1 MPRVASLSSYRAGN
15 AWFICDR
22 CSQRYRRSAMLA
34 EWTGLRVC
42 APCID
47 PRPPQMSPPDI
58 YPEGI
63 PFADTRPPQDQP
75 DHMQDDSSLKAIPG
89 GFIVTTGQY
98 VIQNGQVA
106 IGAVSPQ
113 DIGPNP
119 APTPSVSNLSD
130 LTAIRTGPVVAPS
143 AS

>member
-1 MPRVASLSSYRAGN
+1 MHRELSSYRAGD

-22 CSQRYRRSAMLA
+22 CSQRRRRSHMLA

-63 PFADTRPPQDQP
+63 PFYDARPPQDNP
-75 DHMQDDSSLKAIPG
+75 DHMQDDTSLVPVPG
-89 GFIVTTGQY
+89 GFVLTTGQY
-98 VIQNGQVA
+98 TYYNGGQAPV
-106 IGAVSPQ
+106 GSVSPQ

-119 APTPSVSNLSD
+119 APTPSVNNVSD
-130 LTAIRTGPVVAPS
+130 ATAIRSGPVSAPS